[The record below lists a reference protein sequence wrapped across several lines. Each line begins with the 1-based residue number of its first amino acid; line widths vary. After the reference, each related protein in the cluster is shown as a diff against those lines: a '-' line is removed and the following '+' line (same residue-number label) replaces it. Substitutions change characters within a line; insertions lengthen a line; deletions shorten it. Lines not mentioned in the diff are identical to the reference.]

1 MEILLKM
8 SPSSL
13 KITKK
18 SIDEGKGK
26 SLAECLKIEYRLAC
40 TAYNKDGDFYEGIK

>member
-1 MEILLKM
+1 M

-18 SIDEGKGK
+18 AIDEGNEK
-26 SLAECLKIEYRLAC
+26 SLAECLEIEYRLAC
-40 TAYNKDGDFYEGIK
+40 SALHKNSDFYEGN